1 MIKTTAETKPFL
13 ASLIIRGLYVLD
25 GIKDYTLI
33 VLDIPFKYFLS
44 SSFIVNT
51 FYIMKNVLIGYQ
63 LKEIGEL
70 LTHQKQW
77 DDIDTPEKIFFML
90 VILMIVFSFSATVV
104 FTVWAQKRIKGIF
117 PIPLTQEIEKQKSQ
131 KVKEIEI
138 TMKSG
143 SNLISSQ
150 SEPEF

>member
-1 MIKTTAETKPFL
+1 MGTNGRFFEIIRSTATTQPFL

-33 VLDIPFKYFLS
+33 VLGVPFKFYFA

-70 LTHQKQW
+70 LTHQKKW
-77 DDIDTPEKIFFML
+77 SSVDLAEKFFFGAVLFL
-90 VILMIVFSFSATVV
+90 VVFSFTATAV
-104 FTVWAQKRIKGIF
+104 FTVWANRRMKGKF
-117 PIPLTQEIEKQKSQ
+117 DQSSKQSKTSPRP
-131 KVKEIEI
+131 E
-138 TMKSG
+138 TWNSR
-143 SNLISSQ
+143 SS
-150 SEPEF
+150 PART